1 MIKMTLKMQK
11 GSCECEDPE
20 ERDYLEP
27 GALPS
32 TGLLL
37 HRHNLQHLILQR
49 GAQEEIN
56 DLRLLQKSGTE
67 HTEILASWNGLD

>member
-20 ERDYLEP
+20 ELDYLEP

-37 HRHNLQHLILQR
+37 HRHNLQ
-49 GAQEEIN
+49 
-56 DLRLLQKSGTE
+56 DQKSVV
-67 HTEILASWNGLD
+67 